1 MNPITLDIIGY
12 IAGFLTTVC
21 MLPQLIKIII
31 SKSAKDVSLL
41 TFFVLICG
49 QILLIIYGTYIN
61 DMRIIIPNGFS
72 CFLSFF
78 LFFVTIH
85 YNHTDNIKSIL

>member
-1 MNPITLDIIGY
+1 MNPIILEIIGY

-21 MLPQLIKIII
+21 LVPQLIKIFI

-49 QILLIIYGTYIN
+49 QILWIVYGIYSN
-61 DMRIIIPNGFS
+61 DIRIIIPNGFS
-72 CFLSFF
+72 CFLSLLIFF
-78 LFFVTIH
+78 TTIH
-85 YNHTDNIKSIL
+85 YTKALNY

>member
-1 MNPITLDIIGY
+1 MNSITLDIIGY

-21 MLPQLIKIII
+21 LLPQLVKIII

-49 QILLIIYGTYIN
+49 QILWIVYGTYIN
-61 DMRIIIPNGFS
+61 DVRIVIPNAFS
-72 CFLSFF
+72 CFLSLFI
-78 LFFVTIH
+78 FFVTIH
-85 YNHTDNIKSIL
+85 YTYNIKSIV